1 MIVLNRPPTQDEMQ
15 YASDIIHGRRKW
27 DVRIIVGFAL
37 LGAILGIL
45 VGFSSAQANNE
56 PIDIGFTLICAGFC
70 AAALG
75 MAAALIMNAIRTIG
89 AMCKAWLPARILT
102 IAAGVLVLVQIAKK
116 TTYWMIFPSQFVTDA
131 VMGGLFLIFA
141 VLFFMLGLR
150 LLFILYCMITG
161 KDEDEIMVRNI
172 AAKNKNTTKKQ

>member
-1 MIVLNRPPTQDEMQ
+1 M
-15 YASDIIHGRRKW
+15 
-27 DVRIIVGFAL
+27 
-37 LGAILGIL
+37 
-45 VGFSSAQANNE
+45 
-56 PIDIGFTLICAGFC
+56 
-70 AAALG
+70 
-75 MAAALIMNAIRTIG
+75 
-89 AMCKAWLPARILT
+89 
-102 IAAGVLVLVQIAKK
+102 LVQIAKK

>member
-15 YASDIIHGRRKW
+15 YASDILHGRRKW

-45 VGFSSAQANNE
+45 VGFSNAQANNE
-56 PIDIGFTLICAGFC
+56 PIDIGFTLICMGFC

-89 AMCKAWLPARILT
+89 AMCKA
-102 IAAGVLVLVQIAKK
+102 
-116 TTYWMIFPSQFVTDA
+116 Y
-131 VMGGLFLIFA
+131 
-141 VLFFMLGLR
+141 
-150 LLFILYCMITG
+150 LLDDFSLSICYRCSNGWALSHFCCSILYAWPPSSFYSVLHDYG
-161 KDEDEIMVRNI
+161 QR
-172 AAKNKNTTKKQ
+172 

>member
-15 YASDIIHGRRKW
+15 YASDILHGRRKW

-45 VGFSSAQANNE
+45 VGFSSAQANNK
-56 PIDIGFTLICAGFC
+56 PIDIGFTLICKGIL

-75 MAAALIMNAIRTIG
+75 MDADLILNANRNIG
-89 AMCKAWLPARILT
+89 AKCKDWLPTSILT
-102 IAAGVLVLVQIAKK
+102 IAAGILVLVQIAKK

-172 AAKNKNTTKKQ
+172 AAKNKDDQNK